1 MVLHA
6 ASAALLTA
14 LGAGEDLPLGAPV
27 AGRSEQGLDELVG
40 FFVNTIVLRTDTSG
54 NPTFRELV
62 DRVREGDL
70 EAFANADVPFET
82 VVERLNPSRTLARN
96 PLFQVMVGYHSR
108 EETGGDSFELEE
120 YTAKFDLV
128 FNFTEYLG
136 DEGCIDVRLEYGS
149 DLFDRETAQRISNRL
164 ESVIAAV
171 VESADIEIGDIDIFL
186 PGELEQVVTSF
197 NDTAVDVPEETF
209 YDAFARGVVATPE
222 AIAVRDEAGQA
233 TYRELSEQCDR
244 IAGVLYRRGVSV
256 EDVVGLAV
264 PRSVEMVASVLAVL
278 KLGAAYLPLD
288 LSHPSERIT
297 YMLTDSRASVL
308 LSTAEES
315 SRIEDVVGVERILL
329 DDPLIRAEL
338 DEAVIVETPRPP
350 VGVSHAAYVIF
361 TSGSTGKPK
370 GAVLSHDGI
379 PSLVA
384 TAEVRMRLVPGSVV
398 MQFASVGFD
407 VAVFELAMALCTSST
422 LVIVPQNARVGGP
435 ALTDFM
441 TSNRVTHAII
451 PPSLLAALP
460 AGC

>member
-1 MVLHA
+1 
-6 ASAALLTA
+6 
-14 LGAGEDLPLGAPV
+14 
-27 AGRSEQGLDELVG
+27 
-40 FFVNTIVLRTDTSG
+40 
-54 NPTFRELV
+54 
-62 DRVREGDL
+62 
-70 EAFANADVPFET
+70 
-82 VVERLNPSRTLARN
+82 
-96 PLFQVMVGYHSR
+96 MVGYHSR

-209 YDAFARGVVATPE
+209 YGRFRAWSRCYARGDWRCATRRGRPRT
-222 AIAVRDEAGQA
+222 ANSPSR
-233 TYRELSEQCDR
+233 CDR
-244 IAGVLYRRGVSV
+244 IAGACCIAAECRSKTWWGF
-256 EDVVGLAV
+256 AV

-384 TAEVRMRLVPGSVV
+384 TARGSDATGTGVRW
-398 MQFASVGFD
+398 
-407 VAVFELAMALCTSST
+407 
-422 LVIVPQNARVGGP
+422 
-435 ALTDFM
+435 
-441 TSNRVTHAII
+441 
-451 PPSLLAALP
+451 
-460 AGC
+460 